1 MGMLKRRDITIFFMG
16 VVTAKIFSM
25 SDPYYLG
32 DTYCDCDDDD
42 AAVAHREA
50 VSPAAAKKASSVSS
64 AFDRMVSQSYQ
75 AVASDESQ
83 TPRVRN
89 DLASFERAEVHGG
102 LMPEDLIMLN
112 KTYSSTQSLFEY
124 GLGESTFLASH
135 LGVPRY
141 AGVDSDAAWVSQARD
156 KSLQNFRFYF
166 GE

>member
-42 AAVAHREA
+42 AAVAHR
-50 VSPAAAKKASSVSS
+50 VASSVSS

-83 TPRVRN
+83 TPRDRN